1 MFSEQKL
8 SQFMDVLSS
17 SAPTPGGGSASALSG
32 AIGASLVAMVANL
45 TIGKKKYADVAED
58 MKQVLHDAGLL
69 REEMEK
75 LTEEDAKSFDA
86 VMSAFKMP
94 KETEEEKQERRGRIE
109 DATKLATRVPLEVM
123 RKCLAGLE
131 LCTVVAE
138 KGNRNS
144 VSDAGVASLQF
155 EAGAKGAMLNVLINL
170 PGIADEKFRE
180 EARTEAE
187 SIYGSVESRSKNILE
202 TVKSKM

>member
-8 SQFMDVLSS
+8 SEFIDVLSS
-17 SAPTPGGGSASALSG
+17 NAPTPGGGSASALSG
-32 AIGASLVAMVANL
+32 TIGSSLVAMVANL
-45 TIGKKKYADVAED
+45 TIGKKKYADVED
-58 MKQVLHDAGLL
+58 EMKQVLADATIL
-69 REEMEK
+69 RGEMEK
-75 LTEEDAKSFDA
+75 LIEEDARSFDA

-94 KETEEEKQERRGRIE
+94 KETEEEKNLRRERIE
-109 DATKLATRVPLEVM
+109 EATKVATEVPLEVM
-123 RKCLAGLE
+123 RKCLAGLD

-170 PGIADEKFRE
+170 PGIKDEEFRE
-180 EARTEAE
+180 KARVEAE
-187 SIYGSVESRSKNILE
+187 SIYGSVEAGSKKILDL
-202 TVKSKM
+202 VKSKM